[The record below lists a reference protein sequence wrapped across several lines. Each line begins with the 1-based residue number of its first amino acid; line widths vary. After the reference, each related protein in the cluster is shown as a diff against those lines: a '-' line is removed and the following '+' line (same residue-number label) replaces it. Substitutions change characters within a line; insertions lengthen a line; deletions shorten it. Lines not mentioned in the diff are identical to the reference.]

1 MNDNFRVVD
10 AGSFKVPRIPWRRVG
25 AGILTLA
32 VLVTAAGTAYQ
43 IEPEEVGVVLRFGR
57 YVRTTDPGLHFKI
70 PFVERMQRVPV
81 QRQLKQEFGFRTT
94 AAGVRTE
101 FGGQPQQLA
110 DESVMLTGDLNVAVV
125 EWIVQYRVDDPY
137 EYLFK
142 VRNLEDTFRAM
153 NEAVMRETVGDRTV
167 TEVVTVGRQE
177 IETTVE
183 ARLQAMT
190 EQYQMGITID
200 QVVLQDVNPPD
211 PVKPSWD
218 EVSQAQQQR
227 DQLINEALAEYN
239 AVIPRARGE
248 AEQTIL
254 QSEGYA
260 LDRVNRASGEA
271 TRFAAIEAAYRA
283 APNVTRQRMYLET
296 MQRILPAVG
305 RKVFVAEGTT
315 GVLPVL
321 SLDAGA
327 RAATA
332 PLLGT
337 TTRTGG
343 EQ

>member
-10 AGSFKVPRIPWRRVG
+10 AAGGFKVPQLPWRRLG
-25 AGILTLA
+25 AGILALA
-32 VLVTAAGTAYQ
+32 ALVTAAGTAYQ
-43 IEPEEVGVVLRFGR
+43 IEPEEVGVVLRFGK

-94 AAGVRTE
+94 TAGIRTE
-101 FGGQPQQLA
+101 YAGQELA

-153 NEAVMRETVGDRTV
+153 TQAVMRETVGDRTV

-183 ARLQAMT
+183 ARLQALT
-190 EQYQMGITID
+190 EQYQMGIAID

-227 DQLINEALAEYN
+227 DRLINEALAEYN

-248 AEQTIL
+248 AEQAIL

-260 LDRVNRASGEA
+260 LDRVNRARGEA
-271 TRFAAIEAAYRA
+271 TRFASIESAYRA
-283 APNVTRQRMYLET
+283 SPVVTRQRMYLET

-305 RKVFVAEGTT
+305 HKVFVAEGAT
-315 GVLPVL
+315 GVIPLL
-321 SLDAGA
+321 SLDGGA

-337 TTRTGG
+337 TARTGG
-343 EQ
+343 GQ